1 MDTRSKEK
9 NVESKVRDKPSS
21 QSASVRF
28 DLETSQHPDDFDASL
43 DEADEF
49 LEFSTTS
56 NLLSNSSHDSITNI
70 VTNDSTTNTKVP
82 SADDGTSDESKSTS
96 KRYIRYVQKRAF

>member
-1 MDTRSKEK
+1 MDTRSEEK
-9 NVESKVRDKPSS
+9 NVESKLRDKPSS

-28 DLETSQHPDDFDASL
+28 DLETSHHQDDFDASL
-43 DEADEF
+43 DEVDEF
-49 LEFSTTS
+49 LELSTAS
-56 NLLSNSSHDSITNI
+56 NLLTNSSHDSSTNI

-82 SADDGTSDESKSTS
+82 LADDGTSDESKSTL